1 MISARRQA
9 FHDLLSSD
17 TSYAAA
23 WRISVDMRK
32 RYLHTSKSLFPTN
45 METQE
50 NTNKPKLF
58 AALVKAIAE
67 TTDVH
72 ADATNPFHKNKYATL
87 QAHLKTI
94 KPIFAKHGLAIIQ
107 LPSSGYEKEVGV
119 CTIIIHE
126 SGESIQHS
134 VHVPVGDSVTGQQ
147 AGALIS
153 YLRRY
158 ALAAAAGIA
167 TEDDDAEADRVV
179 RSAPQASAPAPKF
192 IPGPA
197 AASTPAPTAVV
208 STGRADID
216 PSIVLPFGKNKGQ
229 AIGSVGIDDLK
240 YWATSWEP
248 RPFEKTGKVTA
259 KDAKLKATAVA
270 LYELASSGSSE
281 ETQDEI
287 PF

>member
-1 MISARRQA
+1 MNYLSRQA
-9 FHDLLSSD
+9 LRDLSTLDPSSPKA
-17 TSYAAA
+17 S
-23 WRISVDMRK
+23 K
-32 RYLHTSKSLFPTN
+32 KSLDKLFKLYTN
-45 METQE
+45 LNSTMENT

-72 ADATNPFHKNKYATL
+72 ADATNPFHRNKYATL

-134 VHVPVGDSVTGQQ
+134 VHVPTGDSMNGQQ

-167 TEDDDAEADRVV
+167 TEDDDAEADRVA
-179 RSAPQASAPAPKF
+179 RPAATQAPAPKF

-197 AASTPAPTAVV
+197 AASTPTAVV
-208 STGRADID
+208 SSSRADVD

-229 AIGSVGIDDLK
+229 TIGSVGIDDLK

-248 RPFEKTGKVTA
+248 RPYEKTGKVTP
-259 KDAKLKATAVA
+259 KDTKLKATAVA

-281 ETQDEI
+281 ETQDEV

>member
-1 MISARRQA
+1 MKLLNRRA
-9 FHDLLSSD
+9 LRDLITLDLSSPQ
-17 TSYAAA
+17 
-23 WRISVDMRK
+23 VLK
-32 RYLHTSKSLFPTN
+32 KSLDKLFKPEHNTFTHHH
-45 METQE
+45 MEP

-87 QAHLKTI
+87 SAHLKTI

-134 VHVPVGDSVTGQQ
+134 VHVPAGENMTGQQ

-167 TEDDDAEADRVV
+167 TEDDDAESDRTA
-179 RSAPQASAPAPKF
+179 RPSAPQAVAPKF

-197 AASTPAPTAVV
+197 ASSAPAPTAVV
-208 STGRADID
+208 SSGGRADID

-229 AIGSVGIDDLK
+229 AIGSVGIEDLK
-240 YWATSWEP
+240 YWATTWEP
-248 RPFEKTGKVTA
+248 RPYEKTGKVTP
-259 KDAKLKATAVA
+259 KDTKLKATAVA
-270 LYELASSGSSE
+270 LYELATSGSSE
-281 ETQDEI
+281 ETQDEV

>member
-1 MISARRQA
+1 MELKKII
-9 FHDLLSSD
+9 DLSD
-17 TSYAAA
+17 NFCTPC
-23 WRISVDMRK
+23 I
-32 RYLHTSKSLFPTN
+32 PTMDN
-45 METQE
+45 T

-72 ADATNPFHKNKYATL
+72 ADATNPFHRNKYATL

-134 VHVPVGDSVTGQQ
+134 VHVPAGDNMTGQQ

-167 TEDDDAEADRVV
+167 TEDDDAESDRVV
-179 RSAPQASAPAPKF
+179 RMAPAAGSTTKFIAGPAYSAPAPQQ
-192 IPGPA
+192 
-197 AASTPAPTAVV
+197 ASQPVQA
-208 STGRADID
+208 SNDID
-216 PSIVLPFGKNKGQ
+216 PTIVLPFGKNKGQ
-229 AIGSVGIDDLK
+229 TIGSVGLDDLK
-240 YWATSWEP
+240 YWATAWEP
-248 RPFEKTGKVTA
+248 RPYEKTGKVTA

-270 LYELASSGSSE
+270 LYEMATSGSSSE
-281 ETQDEI
+281 SQDEV

>member
-1 MISARRQA
+1 MSL
-9 FHDLLSSD
+9 DPLSLRD
-17 TSYAAA
+17 C
-23 WRISVDMRK
+23 RK
-32 RYLHTSKSLFPTN
+32 NLDIFSEKYFVPIPT
-45 METQE
+45 MENN

-72 ADATNPFHKNKYATL
+72 ADATNPFHRNKYATL

-119 CTIIIHE
+119 CTIIVHE

-134 VHVPVGDSVTGQQ
+134 IHVPAGENMTGQQ

-158 ALAAAAGIA
+158 ALAACAGIA

-179 RSAPQASAPAPKF
+179 RTATQASAPAPKF

-197 AASTPAPTAVV
+197 AASTPTPTAVV

-281 ETQDEI
+281 ETQDEV

>member
-1 MISARRQA
+1 MNYLSRRA
-9 FHDLLSSD
+9 LRDLTTLDPLSPQES
-17 TSYAAA
+17 
-23 WRISVDMRK
+23 K
-32 RYLHTSKSLFPTN
+32 KSLDILFKYHSHTTPT
-45 METQE
+45 MENT

-72 ADATNPFHKNKYATL
+72 ADATNPFHRNKYATL

-134 VHVPVGDSVTGQQ
+134 VHVPAGDNMTGQQ

-167 TEDDDAEADRVV
+167 TEDDDAETDRVARPAAV
-179 RSAPQASAPAPKF
+179 QASAPKF

-197 AASTPAPTAVV
+197 AASAPTPAAVV

-229 AIGSVGIDDLK
+229 TIGSVGIDDLK

-248 RPFEKTGKVTA
+248 RPYEKTGKVTP
-259 KDAKLKATAVA
+259 KDTKLKATAVA
-270 LYELASSGSSE
+270 LYELATSGSSE

>member
-1 MISARRQA
+1 MNYLSRQA
-9 FHDLLSSD
+9 LRDLSTLDRLSLKAS
-17 TSYAAA
+17 
-23 WRISVDMRK
+23 K
-32 RYLHTSKSLFPTN
+32 KSLDIFFKTYTN
-45 METQE
+45 LNSTMENT

-72 ADATNPFHKNKYATL
+72 ADATNPFHRNKYATL

-134 VHVPVGDSVTGQQ
+134 VHVPAGDSMTGQQ

-167 TEDDDAEADRVV
+167 TEDDDAEADRVA
-179 RSAPQASAPAPKF
+179 RPAAAQAPAPKF

-197 AASTPAPTAVV
+197 AASTPIATFVAPHT
-208 STGRADID
+208 
-216 PSIVLPFGKNKGQ
+216 
-229 AIGSVGIDDLK
+229 GSVGIDFELTVPFGNNKGTALSALADKDLD
-240 YWATSWEP
+240 YWANKWEP
-248 RPFEKTGKVTA
+248 KPWEKTGKVGA
-259 KDAKLKATAVA
+259 KDQSLKKSAQA
-270 LYELASSGSSE
+270 LWALK
-281 ETQDEI
+281 QDGNEPESTDEV

>member
-1 MISARRQA
+1 MTLAPRQA
-9 FHDLLSSD
+9 LRALMSLDPLSLKD
-17 TSYAAA
+17 CT
-23 WRISVDMRK
+23 K
-32 RYLHTSKSLFPTN
+32 RLDIFSEKYFIPIPT
-45 METQE
+45 MENT

-119 CTIIIHE
+119 CTIIVHE

-134 VHVPVGDSVTGQQ
+134 IHVPAGENMTGQQ

-158 ALAAAAGIA
+158 ALAACAGIA

-179 RSAPQASAPAPKF
+179 RSAQQAYAPAPKF

-197 AASTPAPTAVV
+197 AASTPTPTAVV

-229 AIGSVGIDDLK
+229 AIGSVGIEDLK

-248 RPFEKTGKVTA
+248 RPYEKTGKVTP
-259 KDAKLKATAVA
+259 KDTKLKATAVA
-270 LYELASSGSSE
+270 LYELATSGSSE
-281 ETQDEI
+281 ETQDEV

>member
-1 MISARRQA
+1 
-9 FHDLLSSD
+9 
-17 TSYAAA
+17 
-23 WRISVDMRK
+23 
-32 RYLHTSKSLFPTN
+32 
-45 METQE
+45 MENT

-72 ADATNPFHKNKYATL
+72 ADATNPFHRNKYATL

-134 VHVPVGDSVTGQQ
+134 VHVPAGDSMTGQQ

-167 TEDDDAEADRVV
+167 TEDDDAETDRVA
-179 RSAPQASAPAPKF
+179 RPAAAQAPAPKF

-197 AASTPAPTAVV
+197 AASTPTPTAVV
-208 STGRADID
+208 SSSRADID

-229 AIGSVGIDDLK
+229 TIGSVGIDDLK

-248 RPFEKTGKVTA
+248 RPYEKTGKVTP
-259 KDAKLKATAVA
+259 KDTKLKATAVA

-281 ETQDEI
+281 ETQDEV